1 MALNVDSQQALR
13 VLRQCAFFEE
23 FGHEELRIVA
33 DFLDVRGGQRG
44 DVLYFESE
52 RGDSMYIV
60 GQGRLELLVTD
71 HEDHARLVGWI
82 GPTESFGEI
91 GLLLQNKRMLTVRAT
106 NEVALYELSAESFA
120 AMRVQFPDVALLV
133 TLSIVK
139 RFGVV
144 LEASQELLRN
154 IMLSQLNRV

>member
-71 HEDHARLVGWI
+71 HEDHARFVGSLGDALGGRDAAWLA
-82 GPTESFGEI
+82 GQLPSALDGSF
-91 GLLLQNKRMLTVRAT
+91 
-106 NEVALYELSAESFA
+106 SFQGA
-120 AMRVQFPDVALLV
+120 D
-133 TLSIVK
+133 S
-139 RFGVV
+139 
-144 LEASQELLRN
+144 
-154 IMLSQLNRV
+154 